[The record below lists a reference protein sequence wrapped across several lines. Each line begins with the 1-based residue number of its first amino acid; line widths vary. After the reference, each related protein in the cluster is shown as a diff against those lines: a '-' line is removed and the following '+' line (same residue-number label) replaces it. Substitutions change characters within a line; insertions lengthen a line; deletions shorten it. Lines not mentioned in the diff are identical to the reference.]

1 MAIFKCKMCGGN
13 LEIAEGTTVCE
24 CEYCGTKQ
32 TLPKSSDEQQLN
44 LINRANHFRQQCE
57 FDKAMEIYER
67 MLQRDDSDAEIYWSI
82 VLCRYGI
89 EYVDDPATGKKIPT
103 CHRAQFTLITQD
115 ADYLE
120 ALSHADAIQ
129 KEVYQS
135 EAEYIA
141 NVQKGILEISNKED
155 PFDVFICYK
164 ETDENGQRTQDSV
177 LAQELYYQLTQE
189 GFKVFFSRITLED
202 KLGSAYEPYIFAALN
217 SSKVMVVVG
226 TKPEYFNAVWVKNE
240 WSRYLL
246 LMKEDHSKTLIPAYK
261 GMDPYDLPDA
271 LSMFQAQDM
280 SKLGFMQDLIRGIKK
295 IAGSSK
301 ESAPQSSRSDSRP
314 VNSKAD
320 NLVKRGFMSL
330 EDGDMQK
337 AGSYFEQALNENA
350 EEARAYEGLLLVELN
365 VRNEADLGN
374 LPETFDDRNNY
385 KKAIRFA
392 DDQLRERLSGYNEA
406 IRNHILDNA
415 YESAKTQLENAYSFD
430 DVKAGVTGLLQVKG
444 RGSANDILFD
454 TACKYSEDT
463 NLERLNLA
471 LLILK
476 EIPDHPGA
484 EDIIYKMGTRFE
496 EETDAEKL
504 SFCVSALE
512 IISDRDGVAEK
523 ITALKAIISDIE
535 ARTAEKKKHDYDEK
549 INKWRSDFA
558 DGLVELNLE
567 SYAMDLNDCYR
578 YKINYK
584 EGKRLI
590 AASGYDKD
598 HYFENKAEN
607 IVNAISNLIDD
618 TNRTLGEKRRRYA
631 FAAGGSFILSLVLFI
646 VAFSIGFQD
655 KYNSI
660 TYNTMTLFMVLA
672 SVVLVLGVVFA
683 LIRNSCQVD
692 VKDFLSYTKYIN
704 ACKELKKAIETDA
717 FHDSELKELYEIRK
731 SEKSN
736 AKRTDGSSGSQ
747 KNADRKKSSGA
758 VGVVIIIVCIIGGIV
773 GGVLFFTHF
782 LPSNKYN
789 DAIALMN
796 NGSYEEAITL
806 FTELGK
812 YKDSRSLIAQCH
824 QYIANEEAQNEDY
837 TSAVEMMNK
846 GEYLEAEKLF
856 TSLGDYQ
863 DSKELAVRCSAKYLL
878 SAWSDDSEYKEKFY
892 NIGNKLMHDYADYDT
907 AITIFTKLGF
917 YQDSNERLSEC
928 YILKADILFDE
939 GRYNDALTSYNKSRN
954 QKGKEERIKECKYY
968 LGVEQYNLNNFLE
981 ALNYFEDCDDFADS
995 ETYLLSC
1002 QESVFNEAVDSVC
1015 KEQYYYAREL
1025 LKKITNYDNFE
1036 YHYKLCDAAC
1046 RYYYHELNVDKLIL
1060 LCEEAPN
1067 DDLASRIYYKFH
1079 LDKIKELFLYYSG
1092 DYLCHFYYNDSPDI
1106 DYTTAISLID
1116 YQVYVATRSS
1126 YAKETIDDYIAS
1138 GRKSGISCNVF
1149 ARDDGLY
1156 AFQNNDM
1163 YINVS
1168 FSVNTSSMYDS
1179 IDVYDSYSGGS
1190 VEILTGDYYLY

>member
-365 VRNEADLGN
+365 VRNEADLGD

-484 EDIIYKMGTRFE
+484 EDVIYKMGTRFE

-512 IISDRDGVAEK
+512 IISDRDGVSEK

-549 INKWRSDFA
+549 IKKCKSDFA

-567 SYAMDLNDCYR
+567 SYATNLNDFQR
-578 YKINYK
+578 YKFHYG

-598 HYFENKAEN
+598 HYYVNKAEN
-607 IVNAISNLIDD
+607 VINAVSVLIDD
-618 TNRTLGEKRRRYA
+618 TNRTLEEKHGRFT
-631 FAAGGSFILSLVLFI
+631 FAVSVSFIVSLILFLFAIFLSGGIHLYILSAIALCLGLVLL
-646 VAFSIGFQD
+646 
-655 KYNSI
+655 Y
-660 TYNTMTLFMVLA
+660 
-672 SVVLVLGVVFA
+672 
-683 LIRNSCQVD
+683 IRSNCKVD
-692 VKDFLSYTKYIN
+692 IKDLLSYTKYVN
-704 ACKELKKAIETDA
+704 AWKELQKTIETDA

-758 VGVVIIIVCIIGGIV
+758 AGVVIIIVCIIGGIV
-773 GGVLFFTHF
+773 GGVLFFTQF

-824 QYIANEEAQNEDY
+824 QYIANEEAQKEEAY

-846 GEYLEAEKLF
+846 NVYLKAAKAFEE
-856 TSLGDYQ
+856 LGDYK
-863 DSKELAVRCSAKYLL
+863 DSKYLMASSLAANYLNG
-878 SAWSDDSEYKEKFY
+878 KETTNNETENAAEIALILESY
-892 NIGNKLMHDYADYDT
+892 EDYET
-907 AITIFTKLGF
+907 A
-917 YQDSNERLSEC
+917 
-928 YILKADILFDE
+928 AMV
-939 GRYNDALTSYNKSRN
+939 YNKIGDSHSLYKASALFYEVAEKHYAEGN
-954 QKGKEERIKECKYY
+954 YDLALANFQKVDTSISDLTTYDRIMDCEYY
-968 LGVEQYNLNNFLE
+968 LGLE
-981 ALNYFEDCDDFADS
+981 AYWECDYTKALQYFRECYVAGESPNYI
-995 ETYLLSC
+995 
-1002 QESVFNEAVDSVC
+1002 QECIDAIY
-1015 KEQYYYAREL
+1015 QQAL
-1025 LKKITNYDNFE
+1025 
-1036 YHYKLCDAAC
+1036 DAAEKQDFSSAKQLLFTLTKESKWFTDDYDLC
-1046 RYYYHELNVDKLIL
+1046 KAAEKYCNDGSNLYTLISLCNNSYSELSSTTYNIL
-1060 LCEEAPN
+1060 C
-1067 DDLASRIYYKFH
+1067 
-1079 LDKIKELFLYYSG
+1079 LDQIENLFAYYSG
-1092 DYLCHFYYNDSPDI
+1092 DYIYNFYYKDSPNVDFTTDI
-1106 DYTTAISLID
+1106 SFDNYE
-1116 YQVYVATRSS
+1116 VKVATRSS
-1126 YAKETIDDYIAS
+1126 FASEPIDEYINNGRTSGVSCTVYARE
-1138 GRKSGISCNVF
+1138 
-1149 ARDDGLY
+1149 DGLY
-1156 AFQNNDM
+1156 KIKID
-1163 YINVS
+1163 
-1168 FSVNTSSMYDS
+1168 NTLIRFRIDSSEMFYS
-1179 IDVYDSYSGGS
+1179 IDVFDSYY
-1190 VEILTGDYYLY
+1190 GDAATIPDGKYYYRLSF